1 MDGVAKCYISMTN
14 YFFSFSKVGIKEI
27 SIPHK
32 LHFDLNWLASLRWVN
47 SLAPY
52 EWLATYFIPKIMSSL
67 NEQQYLYRHKV
78 WSCSYNIHDRI
89 CYNSL
94 DLFIGGTWR
103 YSGFDWRLGPGPQ
116 TSGKLNRLVQN
127 NEINVKSI
135 KDWSWIQC
143 LPTQEDL
150 NIVHIVDWKE
160 SVDLYPTGAFQCQCK
175 WRVL

>member
-1 MDGVAKCYISMTN
+1 
-14 YFFSFSKVGIKEI
+14 
-27 SIPHK
+27 
-32 LHFDLNWLASLRWVN
+32 
-47 SLAPY
+47 
-52 EWLATYFIPKIMSSL
+52 MSSL

-78 WSCSYNIHDRI
+78 WSCAYKIHDRI

-94 DLFIGGTWR
+94 DSFIGGTWR
-103 YSGFDWRLGPGPQ
+103 YSGFDWGLGSGPQ

-127 NEINVKSI
+127 NEINVKPI

-160 SVDLYPTGAFQCQCK
+160 LIDLYPTGAFQCQCK
-175 WRVL
+175 KRVV